1 MKTAIA
7 YRRIAVDSL
16 RSPRKSI
23 HYQGLAIEQY
33 CKETGITL
41 LQSFED
47 IGSGSTFEKRS
58 GWKALEAF
66 IQEHPEKIR
75 YLLVTDASR
84 IGRNAFATIDKL
96 KELETKYGTTVL
108 TTKYLNDLSATTND
122 SLQTKN
128 QVV

>member
-16 RSPRKSI
+16 RSPGKSI
-23 HYQGLAIEQY
+23 YYQGLAIQQY
-33 CKETGITL
+33 CKEAGITL

-47 IGSGSTFEKRS
+47 VGSSSNFNRP
-58 GWKALEAF
+58 GWQALEAF
-66 IQEHPEKIR
+66 IKEHPGEIR

-96 KELETKYGTTVL
+96 KELETQYCITVL
-108 TTKYLNDLSATTND
+108 TTKYLNDLSGITND

-128 QVV
+128 QAV